1 MEQLIART
9 VIEQRVN
16 KLISSSIEQSGFDIV
31 RIKYI
36 DKERPTLQIMLD
48 KGENGIEISECA
60 KISTMVSTLLD
71 VNDPIKNEYDLEVS
85 SPGINRPLTREKD
98 FEIWEGYDIK
108 IKTNEIIDQRKNF
121 KGVLRGVKDNEVLLE
136 VAEATIGISFDWIDE
151 AQLLISI
158 DQLLKE
164 SKYETTEAL
173 NEVEFDKI
181 EID

>member
-1 MEQLIART
+1 MEKLIAGT
-9 VIEQRVN
+9 IIEQRIN
-16 KLISSSIEQSGFDIV
+16 KLISSSIEQLGFDIV

-36 DKERPTLQIMLD
+36 EKERATLQIMLD

-108 IKTNEIIDQRKNF
+108 IKTNEVIDQRKNF
-121 KGVLRGVKDNEVLLE
+121 KGVLRGVKNNEVLLE
-136 VAEATIGISFDWIDE
+136 VAELTIGINFDWIDE

-158 DQLLKE
+158 EQILKE
-164 SKYETTEAL
+164 SKYETTKAL
-173 NEVEFDKI
+173 NEIEFDKI